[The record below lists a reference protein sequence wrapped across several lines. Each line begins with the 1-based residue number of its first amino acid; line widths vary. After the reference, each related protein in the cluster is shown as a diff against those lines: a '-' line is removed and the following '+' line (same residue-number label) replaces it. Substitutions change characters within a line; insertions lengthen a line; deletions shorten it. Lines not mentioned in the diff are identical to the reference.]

1 MDPRKLNRLSKGKAW
16 IMDLQKIR
24 TSKIKLPSEIS
35 YFSYSDFQSMIS
47 MHTACIDSD
56 RGAQFIYSKKNQHTV
71 NP

>member
-24 TSKIKLPSEIS
+24 TSEIKLPSEIP
-35 YFSYSDFQSMIS
+35 YFSYSDFQSRIS
-47 MHTACIDSD
+47 IHTAWIDSD
-56 RGAQFIYSKKNQHTV
+56 RGAQFSYSQKNQHTV